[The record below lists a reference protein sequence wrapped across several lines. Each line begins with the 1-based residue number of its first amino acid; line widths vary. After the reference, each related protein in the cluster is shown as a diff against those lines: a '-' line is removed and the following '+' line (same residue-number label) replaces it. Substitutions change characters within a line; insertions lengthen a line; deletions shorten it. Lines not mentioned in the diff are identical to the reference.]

1 MAAHD
6 RPCMRLLP
14 LSVLQYRS
22 CRHLLP
28 KCLRPRPSEWPL
40 CNIAPPDHLLDLT
53 TAGLPISGSSEPP
66 SSPHYY
72 IMLPGRAY
80 AAQRRMLFQCPQKFE
95 ATASGFSEAS
105 PSFLNRM
112 QYPEP
117 HRLAGCK
124 ASPASEN
131 TRGRV
136 PISETAARSQAFCSA
151 GRAQSKHYLRFV

>member
-1 MAAHD
+1 MF
-6 RPCMRLLP
+6 
-14 LSVLQYRS
+14 
-22 CRHLLP
+22 
-28 KCLRPRPSEWPL
+28 
-40 CNIAPPDHLLDLT
+40 
-53 TAGLPISGSSEPP
+53 
-66 SSPHYY
+66 
-72 IMLPGRAY
+72 
-80 AAQRRMLFQCPQKFE
+80 FQCPQKVE

-151 GRAQSKHYLRFV
+151 GTAQSKHYLRFVSQQLFREYVRPMLCSRGDSAIVTGPYGDECVV